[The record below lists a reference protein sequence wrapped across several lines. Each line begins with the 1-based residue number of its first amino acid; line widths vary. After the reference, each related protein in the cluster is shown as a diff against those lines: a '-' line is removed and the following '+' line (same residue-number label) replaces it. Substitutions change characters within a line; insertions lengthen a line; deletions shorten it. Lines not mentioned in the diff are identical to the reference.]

1 MSVASVLET
10 VEPIKQRATNLKVY
24 DWLRDAI
31 VAGRFKPG
39 NTLSTRQF
47 ADALG
52 VSQMPVREA
61 FHRLVAEGALEN
73 RSNRTIGLPM
83 LSLSEFNEISEIR
96 VLLEGLAAKKAAAR
110 LDTEECSLLSQL
122 AREMESTPLDQN
134 NSDYLRL
141 NREFHFTIYRGARS
155 PELVRLIEQVWL
167 RVGPFLGWISS
178 PRDSRSRSNLHHR
191 AVIKAIE
198 NRNGDA
204 AAEAI
209 SNDVIDGAKVVRIR
223 LNALQLPA

>member
-1 MSVASVLET
+1 
-10 VEPIKQRATNLKVY
+10 TNLKVY

-31 VAGRFKPG
+31 VAGHFKPG
-39 NTLSTRQF
+39 DTLSTRQF

-83 LSLSEFNEISEIR
+83 LNLPEFNEISEIR
-96 VLLEGLAAKKAAAR
+96 VVLEGLAAKKAAAH
-110 LDTEECSLLSQL
+110 LDAGECSLLSQL

-134 NSDYLRL
+134 NGDYLRL

-155 PELVRLIEQVWL
+155 PELVRLIEQ
-167 RVGPFLGWISS
+167 
-178 PRDSRSRSNLHHR
+178 
-191 AVIKAIE
+191 
-198 NRNGDA
+198 
-204 AAEAI
+204 
-209 SNDVIDGAKVVRIR
+209 
-223 LNALQLPA
+223 